1 MRREKSSRERFGF
14 AAVIISVALL
24 ISVSVMPGLPAAN
37 GEESATQAK
46 VLDVVTTVSILR
58 DFVLEIG
65 KERVTCISLV
75 SGTENPHTYATTTA
89 DRTAI
94 EEASAFVEFGGDAG
108 PELEPWAQDL
118 LDSSDNNDL
127 IVCEAASGI
136 PLKENNPHVWM
147 DPENAK
153 IMVINIEKALIEAD
167 PTNSELYRSN
177 TAAYLQRINTTEAKI
192 LEEMAPYNGTKVIA
206 SHPAF
211 LYFFDFIGFKQ
222 VDLLIEV
229 PGQSPSAQHVS
240 RIIDEIKE
248 QNVSLIVTMPQF
260 PTPVIEQIQQDT
272 DVKAVEITPLIGP
285 LNTTTYLGLLEY
297 DTQAIIGAL
306 SNSSGAGE
314 SQSDGAQL
322 IVYASAFGGIIAGAA
337 VIVWIYRRKRS
348 GEE

>member
-1 MRREKSSRERFGF
+1 MRREKSSRKGFGF
-14 AAVIISVALL
+14 AVVIMSVALL
-24 ISVSVMPGLPAAN
+24 ISVSVMPGPPAVT

-46 VLDVVTTVSILR
+46 VLDVVATVSILQ
-58 DFVLEIG
+58 DFVEEIG
-65 KERVTCISLV
+65 GDRVSCRALV
-75 SGTENPHTYATTTA
+75 TGTENPHTYATTTA

-94 EEASAFVEFGGDAG
+94 EEAAAFVEFGGDAG

-167 PTNSELYRSN
+167 PDGAQYYREN
-177 TAAYLQRINTTEAKI
+177 TESYLQRINTTEAKI
-192 LEEMAPYNGTKVIA
+192 LEEMAPYNNTKVIA

-272 DVKAVEITPLIGP
+272 DVNAVEITPLIGP

-297 DTQAIIGAL
+297 DAQAIIGAL
-306 SNSSGAGE
+306 SSSGASE
-314 SQSDGAQL
+314 SQSEGTQL

-337 VIVWIYRRKRS
+337 VIVWAYRRKRS
-348 GEE
+348 GEK